1 MGDDGNFVLEP
12 TQHANWLAEVNSP
25 KTNYNVIK
33 AILQE
38 SNIVLT
44 KYGTD
49 CLTFK
54 ILDALGLPPD
64 EMAKPQPEHH

>member
-1 MGDDGNFVLEP
+1 MAV
-12 TQHANWLAEVNSP
+12 
-25 KTNYNVIK
+25 K

-64 EMAKPQPEHH
+64 EMAKPVILAGGPDHFVDVNKTIG